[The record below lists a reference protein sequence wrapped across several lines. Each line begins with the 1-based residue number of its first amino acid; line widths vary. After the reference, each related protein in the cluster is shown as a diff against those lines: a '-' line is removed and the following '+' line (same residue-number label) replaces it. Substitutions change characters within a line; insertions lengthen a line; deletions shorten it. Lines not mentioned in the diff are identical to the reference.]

1 MTRPWV
7 ALIVAAAIA
16 SSACEREKRRYKEI
30 SAAEA
35 RPDAVKLS
43 TLQPGRTDPPVEKV
57 SPYQNNAYGISEGKR
72 LFSAYNCNGCHAMGG
87 GSIGPALMDDK
98 WIYGGE
104 PDQIYSTIAQGRPD
118 GMPSFA
124 QRIPNNQLWQIVA
137 FVQSLSGNV
146 PQDAASGRDDD
157 LSAKKPEMRQ
167 EQVRPKQT
175 GHR

>member
-1 MTRPWV
+1 MMRLLTAV
-7 ALIVAAAIA
+7 GAALLLAA
-16 SSACEREKRRYKEI
+16 SACERESRRYKEI
-30 SAAEA
+30 SPADA

-43 TLQPGRTDPPVEKV
+43 TLQPGKADPPEEKI

-72 LFSAYNCNGCHAMGG
+72 LFSAYNCNGCHALGG
-87 GSIGPALMDDK
+87 GGIGPALMDDK
-98 WIYGGE
+98 WIYGGDPE
-104 PDQIYSTIAQGRPD
+104 QIYSTIVQGRPN

-124 QRIPNNQLWQIVA
+124 EKVPNNQVWQIVA

-157 LSAKKPEMRQ
+157 LSAKRPEMRQ
-167 EQVRPKQT
+167 ERLPPKQT